1 MFTTFPDPR
10 WSDLAACAD
19 YDTEFFYPPKGV
31 SARKAKA
38 VCADCPVINE
48 CREFAL
54 RVPEEHGVWGGTTPE
69 ERKAL
74 RRQSK
79 RLLSVSA

>member
-1 MFTTFPDPR
+1 MLTTFPDPR
-10 WSDLAACAD
+10 WSDLAACAE
-19 YDTEFFYPPKGV
+19 YDTEFFFPPKGV

-38 VCADCPVINE
+38 VCASCPVVSE

-54 RVPEEHGVWGGTTPE
+54 AVPEEHGVWGNTTPE

-74 RRQSK
+74 RRQS
-79 RLLSVSA
+79 RVLSVAS